1 MFDNEPF
8 YRVLKKDVLAFGA
21 QEATILA
28 FIAEFEARN
37 LKCWVSRRYIAQ
49 RVGMSEA
56 TVQRK
61 IDSLIKRGAI
71 SKSTMDG
78 RRCLET
84 VTDRWKDHSFYEDQS
99 VTLAKEGVS
108 IC

>member
-8 YRVLKKDVLAFGA
+8 FKILKKDVLAFGVG
-21 QEATILA
+21 EATILA
-28 FIAEFEARN
+28 FVSEFEARN
-37 LKCWVSRRYIAQ
+37 MKCWVSRKYIAE

-61 IDSLIKRGAI
+61 IDRLLEIGALMKTTI
-71 SKSTMDG
+71 DG

-84 VTDRWKDHSFYEDQS
+84 SLKRWDGCSFYQEQS
-99 VTLAKEGVS
+99 VVLAEA
-108 IC
+108 

>member
-1 MFDNEPF
+1 MFCDDSF
-8 YRVLKKDVLAFGA
+8 YKIMKKDVLAFGVE
-21 QEATILA
+21 EAALLA

-37 LKCWVSRRYIAQ
+37 MKCWVSRRYIAK

-61 IDSLIKRGAI
+61 VDKLIKLGAI
-71 SKSTMDG
+71 TKTNMDG

-84 VTDRWKDHSFYEDQS
+84 ATDRWQNYSFVEERDII
-99 VTLAKEGVS
+99 LAK
-108 IC
+108 